1 MKINLSLIP
10 KKAIVAVA
18 LSGGRDSMALL
29 HRLVEENINVKAIC
43 VEHGI
48 RGEVSKEEAKGV
60 KSYCDKIGVECRTY
74 EVDAIKYSKEKKLTV
89 EQSARELRYS
99 CFENALEEG
108 FCDLVAT
115 AHHADDNAE
124 TVIIRLIRG
133 TGIKGLTGIS
143 DRRDRYIRPLLET
156 TREEIDEYVKKNNIV
171 YFEDETNA
179 CLDYTR
185 NFVRHDILER
195 IKERFPS
202 VVKSISRLSTLAK
215 EDEEYFDKIVEDKIV
230 DLKDAFG
237 IKIEDLNITAV
248 GERLIRRA
256 FFNLGVTADV
266 EERHIDLVKGLKDAE
281 NGTSLD
287 MPYDTVCTKE
297 YDTIAIYKRR
307 EDIDFEYTVSKS
319 ATYQCGDRLVH
330 VEEVD
335 KRGREGLFV
344 DLDKIEGATIRKKR
358 EGDIF
363 KRFGGG
369 TKSLGD
375 YLTDIKMPVRLRE
388 NLVVIAKD
396 REVLVV
402 VGVEISDKVKVDES
416 TVRIGKIGEDR

>member
-10 KKAIVAVA
+10 KNAIVAVA

-99 CFENALEEG
+99 CFENALDEG

-230 DLKDAFG
+230 DLGDAFG

-375 YLTDIKMPVRLRE
+375 YLTDIKIPVRLRE

>member
-416 TVRIGKIGEDR
+416 TVRIGMIGEDR

>member
-156 TREEIDEYVKKNNIV
+156 TREEIDEYVKENNIV

-230 DLKDAFG
+230 DLGDAFG